1 MNIKLKAIGLLLSP
15 LIVNQPVIAESQ
27 VVENHSFEATVETQH
42 KKADATP
49 VVYLVVTFLR
59 GAGMGLDGSSVS
71 IPVSS
76 IDQCTEQGAM
86 MIGKNTKMIKTFF
99 WCVEGV
105 K

>member
-1 MNIKLKAIGLLLSP
+1 VFSKISPSLFILTP
-15 LIVNQPVIAESQ
+15 LIINQPVIAQSQ
-27 VVENHSFEATVETQH
+27 VVEDHSFETTIKTQH
-42 KKADATP
+42 KETDATP